1 MRVEI
6 LKSSEMKKCAK
17 GTWFEYWEEH
27 SAKKA
32 SKCTVIGCTTTS
44 ETGAQVI
51 KPSMG
56 KVTFIVPM
64 CSSHAG
70 KNGETLDVMESTNFV
85 LANQKG

>member
-6 LKSSEMKKCAK
+6 LKSSAMKKCAK
-17 GTWFEYWEEH
+17 GTWFEYWEGH
-27 SAKKA
+27 SSKKA
-32 SKCTVIGCTTTS
+32 LKCSVIGCPTAS

-56 KVTFIVPM
+56 NVTFIVPM

-70 KNGETLDVMESTNFV
+70 KNGETMDVMESTSFV
-85 LANQKG
+85 LANLKS